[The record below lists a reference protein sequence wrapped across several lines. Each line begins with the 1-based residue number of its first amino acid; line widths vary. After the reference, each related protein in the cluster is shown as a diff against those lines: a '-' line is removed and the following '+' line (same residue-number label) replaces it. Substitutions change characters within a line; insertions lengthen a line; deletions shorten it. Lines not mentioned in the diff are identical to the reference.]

1 MAFEIK
7 EDQIKPKVLAIGA
20 SPRKGG
26 NSDVLLKHFCAGV
39 NKAGIEPEVIQL
51 RDCTISPCIGCELCR
66 KTGQCTRFDDDM
78 VSIYNKII
86 ESRGL
91 FLISPVHNYNIT
103 AWMKGFI
110 DRLYCFYDFSEP
122 RPGHWSSKLANQGR
136 KAIVAAVAEQ
146 QNKEDMGFT
155 LEAMQMPLEALGYEI
170 SLKFPVLGI
179 FEKGKVADRP
189 EIIRTAELY
198 GEKLAIDI
206 QQPLQSNSATTN
218 PKKSK

>member
-7 EDQIKPKVLAIGA
+7 DNLIKSKVLAIGA

-26 NSDVLLKHFCAGV
+26 NSDILLKHFCAGV
-39 NKAGIEPEVIQL
+39 NSAGIETEEIQL
-51 RDCTISPCIGCELCR
+51 RDCQITPCIGCELCR
-66 KTGQCTRFDDDM
+66 RTGECSRFTDDM
-78 VSIYNKII
+78 VGIYKKII

-110 DRLYCFYDFSEP
+110 DRLYCFYDFAEP
-122 RPGHWSSKLANQGR
+122 RPGYWSSKLANQGR

-146 QNKEDMGFT
+146 TNKKDMGFT

-170 SLKFPVLGI
+170 IMKFPVLGV
-179 FEKGKVADRP
+179 FEKGKVTDRP
-189 EIIRTAELY
+189 EIIRTAEMY
-198 GEKLAIDI
+198 GKKLAKDI
-206 QQPLQSNSATTN
+206 LY
-218 PKKSK
+218 

>member
-1 MAFEIK
+1 MRFEIK
-7 EDQIKPKVLAIGA
+7 EELIKSKVLAIGA

-26 NSDVLLKHFCAGV
+26 NSDVLLKHFCVGV
-39 NKAGIEPEVIQL
+39 NKAGIETEEIQL
-51 RDCTISPCIGCELCR
+51 RDCQITPCIGCELCR
-66 KTGQCTRFDDDM
+66 QTGECSRFNDDM
-78 VSIYNKII
+78 VGIYKKIV

-110 DRLYCFYDFSEP
+110 DRLYCFYDFAEP

-146 QNKEDMGFT
+146 TNKKDMGFT

-170 SLKFPVLGI
+170 NMKFPVLGI

-189 EIIRTAELY
+189 EILRTAEMY
-198 GEKLAIDI
+198 GEKLATGI
-206 QQPLQSNSATTN
+206 
-218 PKKSK
+218 K

>member
-1 MAFEIK
+1 MTLEIK
-7 EDQIKPKVLAIGA
+7 VEQIKPKILAIGA

-26 NSDVLLKHFCAGV
+26 NSDVLLRHFCVGA
-39 NKAGIEPEVIQL
+39 NKAGVETEEIQL
-51 RDCTISPCIGCELCR
+51 RDCQITPCIGCELCR
-66 KTGQCTRFDDDM
+66 QTGKCSRFDDDM
-78 VSIYNKII
+78 VGVYKKIV

-110 DRLYCFYDFSEP
+110 DRLYCFYDFAEP

-136 KAIVAAVAEQ
+136 KAVVAAVAEQ
-146 QNKEDMGFT
+146 SNKEDMGFT

-170 SLKFPVLGI
+170 NMKFPVLGI
-179 FEKGKVADRP
+179 FEKGKVADHS
-189 EIIRTAELY
+189 EIIRIAEMY

-206 QQPLQSNSATTN
+206 
-218 PKKSK
+218 K